1 MTNSLELAYCD
12 FLGITCPAIGDYIA
26 RKDVRPIQLFALAIL
41 IHGRSMTIDEVAG
54 YLTSH
59 GWISSTGDPV
69 LSLTK
74 AWGGRLPVIQL
85 ANKSYDLDLN
95 CMELRLRLFEIGI
108 RTKSKKD
115 THLRS
120 LGMSLSTDD
129 PITPPKRILLHGFCA
144 SERLVALCLLD
155 VDDRTLTTVYGDE
168 LANVSERLKEYPV
181 IIGLEPRNILA
192 DLGVTD
198 IIHWRLID
206 LARHPKSKQIN
217 KRGRKLA
224 ITTEMLIT
232 SSTGISKPLGD
243 PIKMQEYWC
252 QEKRSMLTR
261 RIESDAKALFAFYRY
276 GALHNGIRLRW
287 GFLSES
293 YLAEWGVPGEPCLYQ
308 LLREKMEKSEPIE
321 FVRGSAPG
329 WADPWS
335 RGVRAMVKEINFH
348 DVVLSIDGE
357 QESIPR
363 EEFQAVQ

>member
-1 MTNSLELAYCD
+1 MTL
-12 FLGITCPAIGDYIA
+12 
-26 RKDVRPIQLFALAIL
+26 
-41 IHGRSMTIDEVAG
+41 DEVAG
-54 YLTSH
+54 NLTSH

-74 AWGGRLPVIQL
+74 AWGGRLPIIQL

-108 RTKSKKD
+108 RTDAKKD

-120 LGMSLSTDD
+120 LGMSSSTDD
-129 PITPPKRILLHGFCA
+129 PITPPKRILIHGFRV
-144 SERLVALCLLD
+144 SERLVAVCLLD
-155 VDDRTLTTVYGDE
+155 VVERSLTTVYGDE
-168 LANVSERLKEYPV
+168 LASVAERLKEYPV
-181 IIGLEPRNILA
+181 IIGLGPRNILS

-198 IIHWRLID
+198 MIPWRLID
-206 LARHPKSKQIN
+206 LAQHPKSKQIN
-217 KRGRKLA
+217 KRGRKLK

-243 PIKMQEYWC
+243 TIKMQEYWV
-252 QEKRSMLTR
+252 QEKRSMLTK
-261 RIESDAKALFAFYRY
+261 RIESDAKALYAFYRY
-276 GALHNGIRLRW
+276 GALHNGIRLHW

-308 LLREKMEKSEPIE
+308 LLRERMEKGEPIE

-335 RGVRAMVKEINFH
+335 RGVQAIVKQVNYH
-348 DVVLSIDGE
+348 DAELWIDGE
-357 QESIPR
+357 LESIPR
-363 EEFQAVQ
+363 EEFQAVR